1 MVIECQDKGEERA
14 FAIDMVLRI
23 SKDQRSFQS
32 FNRNWLRSQRQLTP
46 DPTQM

>member
-1 MVIECQDKGEERA
+1 VIEWQDKGEERA

-32 FNRNWLRSQRQLTP
+32 FNHNWLKTIGRQLTP
-46 DPTQM
+46 DPKM